1 MPKCKNDESKSYKG
15 DEPSPK
21 GLGYCAH
28 AEKEGSEKKGKDG
41 NMWEVKMVSSGS
53 KRWVKVKE
61 ITNWLDI
68 YSPPLTP
75 KQKRILKIDF
85 KTDILKKKLKSID
98 VFFNIETLKLQD
110 NGYYITNY
118 IGRKTEEKL
127 GEHWNEKEFI
137 ILIVRIN
144 RQNEI
149 VLLGKG
155 YDGDLELDHNINKN
169 NFSEIIK
176 IFKEIYGKKF
186 TWSGKQKDQM
196 FIKI

>member
-1 MPKCKNDESKSYKG
+1 MPKCKNDESRNYKG

-21 GLGYCAH
+21 GLGFCAH

-41 NMWEVKMVSSGS
+41 NIWEVKIVSSGS

-75 KQKRILKIDF
+75 KQKKILKRDF

-98 VFFNIETLKLQD
+98 ISFNIETLKLQD

-118 IGRKTEEKL
+118 IGRKTEDKL
-127 GEHWNEKEFI
+127 GESWEEKEFI

-155 YDGDLELDHNINKN
+155 YEGDLELDHNINKN
-169 NFSEIIK
+169 KFSEIIK